1 MTKATLTFYIIS
13 EFGYFKRNDPTPL
26 ISDIPSIL
34 DQIKTWGDTLE
45 QIQYT
50 RQNGIDKRGCYLVE
64 ARRLA
69 STNNFLLVLWNESHN
84 HSGNVPSIFLN
95 SLKGE
100 PMLAENA
107 VEEGSVPGFPTYF
120 LFMPDS
126 KKIAT
131 IRFEGDSTCMPNL
144 SLYMQG
150 FMRIFAKHAVKVKT
164 DEGISIAGYK
174 LDPDDQKEAAK
185 KLRPRVRVKLA
196 PKPSDAA
203 AVWAEREKIRAV
215 IRQEVLSTTTI
226 TERTRLSKI
235 LDWFRNDATGSSMA
249 TQAIK
254 TIVEIDYTPTE
265 QELGQLIAQF
275 QKEDLEDFDLGFK
288 ISGESRTRWLGK
300 GSLQAQFDLDVERK
314 KGIVTMASL
323 GRELN
328 KVRDEV
334 IALANG

>member
-1 MTKATLTFYIIS
+1 MPKATLTFYTIS

-34 DQIKTWGDTLE
+34 EQIKTWGDTLG

-64 ARRLA
+64 AKKLA

-84 HSGNVPSIFLN
+84 LAGNVPSIFLT
-95 SLKGE
+95 SLKGD
-100 PMLAENA
+100 PLLAENT

-126 KKIAT
+126 KKIAS

-144 SLYMQG
+144 SIYMQG
-150 FMRIFAKHAVKVKT
+150 FMRTFAKHAVKVKT
-164 DEGISIAGYK
+164 DEGISIAGYRIN
-174 LDPDDQKEAAK
+174 PEDQKEPTK
-185 KLRPRVRVKLA
+185 KLRPRVKIKLV

-203 AVWAEREKIRAV
+203 AVLADRGKIRAV
-215 IRQEVLSTTTI
+215 IRQEVLSTKTD

-235 LDWFRNDATGSSMA
+235 LDWFRNDAPGSSMA
-249 TQAIK
+249 TQSTK

-265 QELGQLIAQF
+265 QELVQLIAQF
-275 QKEDLEDFDLGFK
+275 QKEEIEDFDLGFK

-300 GSLQAQFDLDVERK
+300 GSLQEHFELDVEHK

-323 GRELN
+323 ARELN
-328 KVRDEV
+328 KVRTQV